1 MSLVYHNGR
10 IVDGAIGVDPRERG
24 LLLGDGLFETML
36 VVKGE
41 ALWRNLHLARMEGGA
56 NELGIAFD
64 RQAADGAVDTLLAR
78 ADGGHHVLR
87 LSGYRQVD
95 AGARTHLHA
104 QGLGWQGPQQPRAD
118 PQPWQ

>member
-41 ALWRNLHLARMEGGA
+41 ALWRNLHLARMEGGDLSLEQSLEA
-56 NELGIAFD
+56 HRRGLELAQFCQG
-64 RQAADGAVDTLLAR
+64 LLAQAQQQVKVLE
-78 ADGGHHVLR
+78 ADL
-87 LSGYRQVD
+87 LKPFDSGSE
-95 AGARTHLHA
+95 AN
-104 QGLGWQGPQQPRAD
+104 
-118 PQPWQ
+118 